1 MGLKFTVYTDHQ
13 PILAALLKTTEPTSG
28 RQARQLAAIAE
39 ATSDVRHV
47 DGKDNLVADALSR
60 IDSPE
65 VDDTPGFV
73 SFPVPS
79 MVPGSISSQPWGPPP
94 APSMVTGSIS
104 SQPWGPSPVPSMGPG
119 SISSQPWRPPPARV
133 NAIAPG
139 IDYRELAIAQ
149 AEDQD
154 VQDYRTAIT
163 NLKLADVPF
172 SNGAFSVLC
181 DTSTG
186 VARPVVP
193 ETWRRRVFDTVHAL
207 SHPGARLTKRL

>member
-60 IDSPE
+60 IETPE
-65 VDDTPGFV
+65 VDDTPGLV
-73 SFPVPS
+73 CHPFPVPS

-104 SQPWGPSPVPSMGPG
+104 SQPWGPSPVPSMVPG
-119 SISSQPWRPPPARV
+119 SISSQPWGPFPV

-139 IDYRELAIAQ
+139 IDYQELATAQ

-154 VQDYRTAIT
+154 VQDYRTA
-163 NLKLADVPF
+163 
-172 SNGAFSVLC
+172 
-181 DTSTG
+181 
-186 VARPVVP
+186 
-193 ETWRRRVFDTVHAL
+193 
-207 SHPGARLTKRL
+207 